1 MSQGVKQEMS
11 PRDMSAGMRPPMR
24 SHGVTRRAAAQAAMA
39 LAAGGSGAALA
50 ACGPFGQP
58 APRTDNELPVV
69 TLELWGLRL
78 QRHESAYE
86 KILADWH
93 ATNPKERVV
102 HQPQPEG
109 LDTKLTAAIAG
120 GTPPEM
126 ASRLGHTLE
135 IQIARQWLEP
145 VDHLYRQAKVDPR
158 KHFLPNA
165 WEPWEVKGKA
175 YGVPFEDNA
184 AGWGIGLRTDLF
196 QEAGVRVPDSGFKS
210 WDEVYDVARKLVKRE
225 GGEVVR
231 WGFSANAGH
240 IMTWIVG
247 AMEEPGQPFFD
258 RSRGKFQFNTPIG
271 HEVLKKLMWD
281 PARVHNI
288 EEPSLGDPGGPDIY
302 ALVHQGKIAMS
313 FGLPGSSVG
322 AARLANLD
330 VAPFMTLVIRP
341 PFREGREL
349 KFIGEGGWGV
359 GVLRHGKNKDRTGP
373 FVTYL
378 MGKGPQLHWSI
389 TLGCQIPATPFP
401 HSAPEC
407 QPPDW
412 AHSQRI
418 FKVQNKARYWG
429 NDAGAMGN
437 AYGVVATHTRK
448 LRKGEVSVPT
458 AAQLI
463 DDELQVKLDEY
474 KRALAEAEKS

>member
-1 MSQGVKQEMS
+1 MSHPNV
-11 PRDMSAGMRPPMR
+11 AGLALA
-24 SHGVTRRAAAQAAMA
+24 SQTRRTVLAKAAA
-39 LAAGGSGAALA
+39 LFTAGASTTLA
-50 ACGPFGQP
+50 ACGLLPGGAPPADRSQP
-58 APRTDNELPVV
+58 PV
-69 TLELWGLRL
+69 TLELWGLQL

-86 KILADWH
+86 KILNDWH
-93 ATNPKERVV
+93 AKNPREKVV
-102 HQPQPEG
+102 HLPQPEG

-120 GTPPEM
+120 GNPPEM

-135 IQIARQWLEP
+135 IQIARKWLEP
-145 VDHLYRQAKVDPR
+145 IDHLYREARIDP
-158 KHFLPNA
+158 KKYFLPNA

-184 AGWGIGLRTDLF
+184 AGWGIGLRMDFF
-196 QEAGVRVPDSGFKS
+196 QDAGIRVPDPGFRS
-210 WDEVYDVARKLVKRE
+210 WDEVYETARRLMRRE

-240 IMTWIVG
+240 ILTWIVG
-247 AMEEPGQPFFD
+247 AMEEAGQPFFD
-258 RSRGKFQFNTPIG
+258 KARGKFQFNTPIG
-271 HEVLKKLMWD
+271 HEVLRKLIWD

-288 EEPSLGDPGGPDIY
+288 EEPALGDPGGPDIY
-302 ALVHQGKIAMS
+302 TLVHQGKIAMS

-322 AARLANLD
+322 AARLARLD

-341 PFREGREL
+341 PFREGRDH

-359 GVLRHGKNKDRTGP
+359 GVLRLGKNKDRTGP
-373 FVTYL
+373 FMIYL

-429 NDAGAMGN
+429 NEAGAMGT
-437 AYGVVATHTRK
+437 AYGVVATQTRK
-448 LRKGEVSVPT
+448 LRKGELSVQT

-463 DDELQVKLDEY
+463 DDELQVKLEEY
-474 KRALAEAEKS
+474 KRDLQAAEAQN